1 MPKSPESVIEA
12 GSVYSLSNGEVRPR
26 YSTLGGNTH
35 AVIEC
40 EKTLTVYGLIAY
52 GDLFGSPD
60 RTLKFCKRLEIEP
73 TSEGEFYWFEEC
85 ENQKYT
91 L

>member
-1 MPKSPESVIEA
+1 
-12 GSVYSLSNGEVRPR
+12 
-26 YSTLGGNTH
+26 
-35 AVIEC
+35 
-40 EKTLTVYGLIAY
+40 VYGLIAY